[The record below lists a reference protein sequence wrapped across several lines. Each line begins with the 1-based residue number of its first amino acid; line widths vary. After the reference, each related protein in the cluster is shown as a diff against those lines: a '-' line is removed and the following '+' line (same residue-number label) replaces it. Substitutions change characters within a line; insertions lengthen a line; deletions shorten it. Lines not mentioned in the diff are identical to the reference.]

1 MKIGEYVKQYREEH
15 GLSMQAFGDKCGL
28 SRAYIS
34 ILEKGI
40 NPTTGKSFA
49 PTIET
54 LKKIADVTNTN
65 LDTLLKMLD
74 GTQVIVVNSKKVH
87 PSIPNDPNIFPIER
101 KKIPMLGK
109 IACGQPIMSEEVFV
123 GYVQCNGNIHADFCL
138 RAAGDSM
145 INARIYDG
153 DIVFIR
159 QQPEVENGEI
169 AAVSID
175 GSVTLKR
182 VYLGEDYVEL
192 KPENPTYKPLRFN
205 QSDFNSFR
213 ILGKAIAFQG
223 DII

>member
-1 MKIGEYVKQYREEH
+1 MMTEFKDRLNEGLALRRMSAAELARLSGVNEGAISQYR
-15 GLSMQAFGDKCGL
+15 
-28 SRAYIS
+28 
-34 ILEKGI
+34 KG
-40 NPTTGKSFA
+40 NYKA
-49 PTIET
+49 NQYN
-54 LKKIADVTNTN
+54 LDKIAKALNV
-65 LDTLLKMLD
+65 
-74 GTQVIVVNSKKVH
+74 
-87 PSIPNDPNIFPIER
+87 SIPWLMGADVPITPAIPDYPNIFPIER
-101 KKIPMLGK
+101 KKIPLIGK
-109 IACGQPIMSEEVFV
+109 IACGKPILAEEVFD

-182 VYLGEDYVEL
+182 VYIEDDCIEL
-192 KPENPTYKPLRFN
+192 RAENPRVKPLRYKI
-205 QSDFNSFR
+205 SDFNQFR